1 MANTTIQLR
10 KSGVIGNVPSSLD
23 LGELALNYAD
33 GKLFYKNSIGNIS
46 SIQSGISANSF
57 ATINVNS
64 TLILASSNT
73 DILNFKSGNNISI
86 VGDSLDKRITIG
98 LSDSPSILGSL
109 TINTNSQLYSSSYT
123 TTSTSQTIVDS
134 FSKLVFR
141 SAKYEM
147 QMTSSSDYHVIELRI
162 LHNGTSVYMIQY
174 GEMFTNSSLGLFDA
188 EINGNDF
195 RLLFTPTN
203 SSTTLKLKRSAIVI

>member
-1 MANTTIQLR
+1 MANTIIQLK
-10 KSGVIGNVPSSLD
+10 KSGTAGNAPSSLNI
-23 LGELALNYAD
+23 GELAINYAD
-33 GKLFYKNSIGNIS
+33 GKLFYKNSLGNIS
-46 SIQSGISANSF
+46 SIESGISANSF

-73 DILNFKSGNNISI
+73 DILNIQSGNNINI
-86 VGDSLDKRITIG
+86 IGDSIDKKITIG

-134 FSKLVFR
+134 FSTLTFR

-147 QMTSSSDYHVIELRI
+147 QMTSGSNYHVIELRI
-162 LHNGTSVYMIQY
+162 LHDGSSVYMIQY

>member
-10 KSGVIGNVPSSLD
+10 KSGATGNVPSSLD
-23 LGELALNYAD
+23 IGELALNYAD
-33 GKLFYKNSIGNIS
+33 GKLFYKNSLGVIS
-46 SIQSGISANSF
+46 SIESSISANSF

-73 DILNFKSGNNISI
+73 DILNIKSGNNITI
-86 VGDSLDKRITIG
+86 TGDSFNKEITIG
-98 LSDSPSILGSL
+98 LSDSPSISGSL

-134 FSKLVFR
+134 FSTSIFR

-162 LHNGTSVYMIQY
+162 LHNNSNVHMIQY

-188 EINGNDF
+188 EINGSDF

-203 SSTTLKLKRSAIVI
+203 NSTTLKLKRSAIVI